1 LDRFGV
7 QEPLKTENINTK
19 YQVVVLR
26 ERSFEIILV
35 IAKETFFIIL
45 MVKITP
51 F

>member
-1 LDRFGV
+1 LDRLGV

-19 YQVVVLR
+19 YQVIVLR
-26 ERSFEIILV
+26 ERLFEIILA

-45 MVKITP
+45 MEKLTP